1 MALQGSGGLE
11 RAAERA
17 GAGAREGRE
26 TGAAH
31 PPVDD
36 PQGAPDLAA
45 PTVEQ
50 VLAATRAATAPAPAP
65 VGPGPALPV
74 SPSPREA
81 PLLDAIVRFAERQYG
96 EDLER
101 RLKALQLR
109 VNDCGVDPFGFDP
122 DTARHTLALLLFLHR
137 TYFRTEVFGLEHT
150 PPGAAIYVGNHGGH
164 VPIDGMLIA
173 SSLFLDRDP
182 PVLVRSM
189 VEKWAQ
195 TVPFVARWFPR
206 IGQVLGSPDNA
217 RRLLQ
222 DQNPLLVFPEGVR
235 GISKPFADRYQLAPF
250 GLGFMRLAL
259 ENRVPVV
266 PIAVIGAEEQFPA
279 VANLKGLARLLGTPS
294 FPVIPQLL
302 LGFPLPLPTRYR
314 IYFGEPLWFEGD
326 PDDDDHVIQR
336 HVDEVRGTVQR
347 MLRRGLAERTSI
359 FW

>member
-1 MALQGSGGLE
+1 MAIQGSGGLE
-11 RAAERA
+11 RAAERM
-17 GAGAREGRE
+17 GPGAREGRE
-26 TGAAH
+26 TGAVR
-31 PPVDD
+31 P
-36 PQGAPDLAA
+36 APEDLPAGPSPAAARVEPAPAA
-45 PTVEQ
+45 PT
-50 VLAATRAATAPAPAP
+50 LAAPAPAP
-65 VGPGPALPV
+65 AALRAAPAAA
-74 SPSPREA
+74 SEA
-81 PLLDAIVRFAERQYG
+81 PFLDAIVRLAERQYG

-173 SSLFLDRDP
+173 SSLFLDREP

-206 IGQVLGSPDNA
+206 MGQVLGSPDNA

-235 GISKPFADRYQLAPF
+235 GIAKPFGERYQLAPF

-266 PIAVIGAEEQFPA
+266 PIAVIGAEEQYPA

-294 FPVIPQLL
+294 FPIIPQLL

-314 IYFGEPLWFEGD
+314 IYFGEPMAFEGD

-347 MLRRGLAERTSI
+347 MIRRGLAERASI